1 MAPLSP
7 CNRDRLACIQ
17 SAGTRSGGVGI
28 QQRHQNADNSRFKR
42 FLRHRSCRPGRR
54 QDLSRVRFGQAPL
67 FRSFVNPSLQK
78 YSTLPK
84 FGNIVCVAHPGS
96 PKRGDLVSS
105 RFASRACGGRSSV
118 GRERSRAG
126 RIALREP
133 KTSCRRAALSG
144 SSRQHSSGNV
154 DNVGG

>member
-54 QDLSRVRFGQAPL
+54 QDLKQSAVWASPPVSLLRQSLPAKIFHFTEIRKYRMCRPSRLTQE
-67 FRSFVNPSLQK
+67 
-78 YSTLPK
+78 
-84 FGNIVCVAHPGS
+84 
-96 PKRGDLVSS
+96 
-105 RFASRACGGRSSV
+105 GRSCV
-118 GRERSRAG
+118 VTFREPGLRWTRQRRAREAWAG

-133 KTSCRRAALSG
+133 EASCRRAAL
-144 SSRQHSSGNV
+144 
-154 DNVGG
+154 